1 MEPGNRGP
9 FGCTIFIFSHQYLHD
24 FSTSK
29 KLNLL
34 ILSMGI
40 LSAHLSINSI
50 PPPFFKVI
58 YLKAEGVIAFLN
70 RCSLDEMGL
79 RIDELEQ
86 SINDLKA
93 EMGSDGMT
101 TPSKTKDEGSKPADS
116 SA

>member
-24 FSTSK
+24 FSASK
-29 KLNLL
+29 KFNLL

-50 PPPFFKVI
+50 PFFKVI
-58 YLKAEGVIAFLN
+58 YLKAEGVITFLN
-70 RCSLDEMGL
+70 RCSLDEMGM